1 MLKKIL
7 VGLAAVAVLGFAS
20 FQVFLYSIHYYD
32 DAPVYQTGNGA
43 LDGYDPVAYFTSGE
57 PTRGRAEISHEW
69 NGATW
74 HFASAEHRLAFQA
87 DPARYAPQFGGYCA
101 TAVAGGYVARTRPE
115 AWDIVNGKLYLNYDI
130 DVREQWRADRE
141 TKIRAAEAH
150 WVNRSNA
157 LR

>member
-7 VGLAAVAVLGFAS
+7 IGFAAVAVLGLAG
-20 FQVFLYSIHYYD
+20 FQAFLYSIHYYD

-43 LDGYDPVAYFTSGE
+43 LDGYDPVAYFTRGE
-57 PTRGRAEISHEW
+57 PTRGSAEITHEW

-74 HFASAEHRLAFQA
+74 HFASAENLAAFQA

-101 TAVAGGYVARTRPE
+101 TAVSGGYVARTQPE
-115 AWDIVNGKLYLNYDI
+115 AWDIVDGKLYLNYDT

-141 TKIRAAEAH
+141 AKIRAAEAH
-150 WVNRSNA
+150 WANRGK
-157 LR
+157 